1 MRLLRNQNG
10 HTAAF
15 FCIAM
20 PLIIAVL
27 GICIDGSLLL
37 YYKARLMTA
46 TKLAA
51 VSATSFYE
59 IEDDQPV
66 IDPLSSEDAALRTLE
81 QNFESAVMTRFEI
94 DNTAK
99 NTCTVDAQVEVPFYF
114 LRMLEAF
121 GSGITHK
128 TLMESYTASR
138 SIENQGDD

>member
-1 MRLLRNQNG
+1 MRFLRNENG

-15 FCIAM
+15 MCISM

-27 GICIDGSLLL
+27 GVCIDGSLLL

-59 IEDDQPV
+59 IENDQLI
-66 IDPLSSEDAALRTLE
+66 IDLLSAEDAALRTLG

-94 DNTAK
+94 DSVEK

-138 SIENQGDD
+138 SIDKQGDD